1 MRLTKGSSGDIV
13 INWLVKVSLAIIV
26 VFLIGFEVVGVVV
39 ARGTAQD
46 TAKEAAQEA
55 GFRFRDTKNF
65 RLSEDEARAYVER
78 EGAEFISLAVNEQAN
93 TSTVSVRKT
102 ATTLFIQNIGPLKKY
117 TLAEATESAPIT
129 Q

>member
-1 MRLTKGSSGDIV
+1 MRPNAGHIV
-13 INWLVKVSLAIIV
+13 INWLVKVSLVIIV

-46 TAKEAAQEA
+46 TAREAAQEA
-55 GFRFRDTKNF
+55 GFRFRDTRDF
-65 RLSEDEARAYVER
+65 RLAEDEARRYVDK
-78 EGAEFISLAVNEQAN
+78 EGAQFISLAVNDQAN

-129 Q
+129 P

>member
-1 MRLTKGSSGDIV
+1 MRADSGHIV
-13 INWLVKVSLAIIV
+13 VNWLLKVSLAIVV
-26 VFLIGFEVVGVVV
+26 VFLIGFEVVGVVI

-55 GFRFRDTKNF
+55 GFRFRDSKNF
-65 RLSEDEARAYVER
+65 PLAEQEARAYVER
-78 EGAEFISLAVNEQAN
+78 EGAEFLSLAINEQAN
-93 TSTVSVRKT
+93 ISTVSVRKT

-117 TLAEATESAPIT
+117 TVTTATESAPIT